1 MKKFLVDAAGVAIT
15 LPLMALYFAASLL
28 AVYGLFDLAAKKL
41 FLYFML
47 ALAFPPYGFI
57 QGSGLLVSIYYG
69 QHLKFLAYLES
80 LRLA

>member
-28 AVYGLFDLAAKKL
+28 VVYGLFDLAAKKL
-41 FLYFML
+41 FFYFIL

-57 QGSGLLVSIYYG
+57 QGLGAFM
-69 QHLKFLAYLES
+69 KWW
-80 LRLA
+80 